1 MYLRYH
7 IPSPSEHNH
16 HHHHHHHHSL
26 ARAGGGVVKVVVQ
39 KMSWL
44 LHVAFCCSS
53 LALPRVAHTANHRQI
68 EITWRDARVA
78 AAVSKSFVLCPC
90 FLLERHSIKPGIIYH
105 HHHHHY
111 HSLARA
117 DGGAV
122 MVVVVVVVV
131 GDGGSGGGA
140 RKRWLLHAAF
150 LCYSSALPRF
160 SSHHEPSPK
169 WDHLMRCLGCCCR

>member
-90 FLLERHSIKPGIIYH
+90 FLFETHLTVVPSVYQGINQLLRCCAVTTFGSKYRFCGTAAARL
-105 HHHHHY
+105 
-111 HSLARA
+111 LARSA
-117 DGGAV
+117 T
-122 MVVVVVVVV
+122 
-131 GDGGSGGGA
+131 GD
-140 RKRWLLHAAF
+140 F
-150 LCYSSALPRF
+150 
-160 SSHHEPSPK
+160 
-169 WDHLMRCLGCCCR
+169 